1 MSKRINC
8 TVRGDII
15 ALFALRG
22 YLAYQ
27 YPYQDIHCEI
37 KGTNDDAR
45 MEIDYVPDENLGIF
59 DAARIDSA
67 IEWLA
72 SRNEACKTLRVQP

>member
-1 MSKRINC
+1 
-8 TVRGDII
+8 
-15 ALFALRG
+15 
-22 YLAYQ
+22 
-27 YPYQDIHCEI
+27 
-37 KGTNDDAR
+37 